1 MKAIILKYLYSI
13 VFMKSK
19 RSICYLAQ
27 LPYPSLA
34 KRKEG
39 SDVALLHTRQ
49 VSNGLWERKTQD
61 GGQNWIAEE
70 KSSRLAKREGAR
82 GSEKGRYSTS
92 IDWWRRKVSYYL
104 GCFWYLFE
112 RSHVALLL
120 ERNVKTALTEFV
132 LRWLIWY
139 VAIFVSI
146 YVLRVLN
153 VIFA

>member
-1 MKAIILKYLYSI
+1 MKLQ
-13 VFMKSK
+13 

-39 SDVALLHTRQ
+39 SDVALLRTRFDKSQ
-49 VSNGLWERKTQD
+49 TGNGLWEWKTQD

-104 GCFWYLFE
+104 RCFWWLFE
-112 RSHVALLL
+112 CLHVALLL
-120 ERNVKTALTEFV
+120 VKTASTEFV
-132 LRWLIWY
+132 LWWLIWY
-139 VAIFVSI
+139 VAIFVST

-153 VIFA
+153 VIFALRTVN